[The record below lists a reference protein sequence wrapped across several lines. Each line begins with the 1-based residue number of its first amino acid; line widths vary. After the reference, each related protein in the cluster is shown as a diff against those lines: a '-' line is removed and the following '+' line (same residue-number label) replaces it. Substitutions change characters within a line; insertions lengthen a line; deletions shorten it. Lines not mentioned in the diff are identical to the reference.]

1 MALNDF
7 LTDAQTTTTTL
18 PSWYDTAQ
26 KNVIN
31 GGQGALSAAPNMAQ
45 TTAQGAIN
53 TLSGTQNP
61 FTQAQGTLQQ
71 ISSGAANPWI
81 TGANGQVTP
90 NTNTALGGLFQ
101 AQNQQ
106 LRQLMPSQFQAPV
119 TGANIASGNFGSL
132 RGQTAVNKATADA
145 VANINAQQ
153 LQAALTNQNTG
164 YQSAAALGNV
174 GQQGINAAMN
184 VGAAQQNAPF
194 QNIGNYASLLGTIN
208 APTTVTSQKQLGGLG
223 KINALGNLATGVLGG
238 LGLTAGGLL
247 FGSPATATR
256 PATSGPLGF
265 GGVPGAKGPSTG
277 TGTGGT
283 GGGGQFGPG
292 LGPDGGPGED
302 TGDNP
307 YAGMTDEEIQAAID
321 AQNNNWTDNIPAG
334 EYDPSMDFSGGD
346 GGGGGG
352 YNPGGSTIN
361 ENDYNPD
368 DYGGGTG
375 NYDTASSQMPSYD
388 NDYSDYTGGLNT
400 DYSDFA

>member
-106 LRQLMPSQFQAPV
+106 LKQLMPSQFQAPV

-132 RGQTAVNKATADA
+132 RGQTAVDKATADA
-145 VANINAQQ
+145 VANMNAQQ

-223 KINALGNLATGVLGG
+223 KINSLGNLATGVLGG

-265 GGVPGAKGPSTG
+265 GGIPGGKGPSTG

-283 GGGGQFGPG
+283 GGISAGGTEGLPGDEEGP
-292 LGPDGGPGED
+292 
-302 TGDNP
+302 NP
-307 YAGMTDEEIQAAID
+307 FAGMTDEEIQAAID

-334 EYDPSMDFSGGD
+334 QYDPNMDFSGGD
-346 GGGGGG
+346 GGG
-352 YNPGGSTIN
+352 YNPGGTTIN
-361 ENDYNPD
+361 GDTYNPD

-375 NYDTASSQMPSYD
+375 SNDVASSQIP
-388 NDYSDYTGGLNT
+388 DYTGGLNT